1 MNTAHPIFGQAGFRR
16 RASGGVLGPSRRVS
30 RRDER
35 CLSLHRSELDRCQAE
50 GLAVDV
56 GGWHW
61 LIRHE
66 QPVGE
71 L

>member
-1 MNTAHPIFGQAGFRR
+1 MSTAHPITGQASFRR
-16 RASGGVLGPSRRVS
+16 RHHGGVLEAGRRAS

-35 CLSLHRSELDRCQAE
+35 CLLQHRNELDRCQAE

-66 QPVGE
+66 NSPSEG
-71 L
+71 